1 MQVLLGSVV
10 DSWDKLRETAS
21 EALMA
26 LPAPLPGLEAPAQ
39 VAALLQWARKLV
51 ASPRVRESDAGAPLS
66 APCPLLP
73 RQLSCAL
80 LAASCAKRHW
90 LLEC

>member
-1 MQVLLGSVV
+1 MSGPVETTVVQVLLGSVV
-10 DSWDKLRETAS
+10 DSWDKLRETAT

-66 APCPLLP
+66 LSIVIQMPPCIVY
-73 RQLSCAL
+73 
-80 LAASCAKRHW
+80 
-90 LLEC
+90 